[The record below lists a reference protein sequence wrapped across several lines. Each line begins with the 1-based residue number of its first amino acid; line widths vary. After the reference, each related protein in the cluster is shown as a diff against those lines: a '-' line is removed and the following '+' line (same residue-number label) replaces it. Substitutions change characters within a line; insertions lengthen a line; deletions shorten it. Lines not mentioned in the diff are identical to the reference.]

1 MPPNTDVP
9 VEIDDLDEGAVLYDR
24 HRKEYFVVT
33 GIDGAGVSLHQSDT
47 DFYVP
52 HSLYVT
58 WQDTRLVPTAEL
70 SDPDVP
76 EWVAEYR

>member
-1 MPPNTDVP
+1 MPSDTDVP
-9 VEIDDLDEGAVLYDR
+9 VEIDELDEGTVLFDR
-24 HRKEYFVVT
+24 HRTEYFVVT
-33 GIDGAGVSLHQSDT
+33 GIDGSGVSLHQSAT

-58 WQDTRLVPTAEL
+58 WQDTRLVPTEEL

-76 EWVAEYR
+76 KWVTEYQ

>member
-1 MPPNTDVP
+1 MPSNDDVP
-9 VEIDDLDEGAVLYDR
+9 TEISALEDGAVLYDR

-33 GIDGAGVSLHQSDT
+33 DVDEEGVGLHQSDT

-58 WQDTRLVPTAEL
+58 WQDTRLIPTDEL
-70 SDPDVP
+70 SNPDIP
-76 EWVAEYR
+76 GWVAEYR